1 MHTSTCVIFLRASI
15 WNEMEDKP
23 LSREGDLSHRN
34 FLLRAENL
42 SFRIGSGK
50 GCIRIVEDI
59 SFSLNAGEI
68 LGLLGPNGCG
78 KTSLLR
84 ILAGIVQPSDGA
96 VIRGGSGVS
105 LGMISQHVHSN
116 LLPWLTGVDNVALP
130 CLVKGRNARRSRSEA
145 IDSLNA
151 LGLSHLTDRFP
162 HQLSGGQQQLLAL
175 ARWLANPP
183 SVLLVDEGWSMLDF
197 VQRER
202 VYGHLRG
209 FRARGQRSVCLV
221 SHNIGE
227 LAGVADRAFV
237 MSGPPARIAS
247 EIDLTKKLT
256 IAERVDAL
264 WQSARRVFAIPQSGY
279 Y

>member
-1 MHTSTCVIFLRASI
+1 
-15 WNEMEDKP
+15 MEEKLP
-23 LSREGDLSHRN
+23 SRRGDTSHRN
-34 FLLRAENL
+34 FLLRADNL
-42 SFRIGSGK
+42 SLRIDSDTGS
-50 GCIRIVEDI
+50 IRIVEGI
-59 SFSLNAGEI
+59 SFTLNAGEI

-84 ILAGIVQPSDGA
+84 ILGGVVQPSDGA

-130 CLVKGRNARRSRSEA
+130 RLVKGRHSRRSRSEA
-145 IDSLNA
+145 LDSLNSM
-151 LGLSHLTDRFP
+151 GLSHLADRYP

-175 ARWLANPP
+175 ARWLSNPP
-183 SVLLVDEGWSMLDF
+183 NVLLIDEGWSMLDF

-202 VYGHLRG
+202 VYEHLRG
-209 FRARGQRSVCLV
+209 FCSCGTRSVCLV

-237 MSGPPARIAS
+237 MSGPPARLAS
-247 EIDLTKKLT
+247 EIDLTNKTTL
-256 IAERVDAL
+256 ADRVDAL
-264 WQSARRVFAIPQSGY
+264 WESARRVFAIPR
-279 Y
+279 

>member
-1 MHTSTCVIFLRASI
+1 
-15 WNEMEDKP
+15 MEQKP
-23 LSREGDLSHRN
+23 LSRRCDTSHRGL
-34 FLLRAENL
+34 LLRVENL
-42 SFRIGSGK
+42 SFRIDSNTHS
-50 GCIRIVEDI
+50 IRIVEDI
-59 SFSLNAGEI
+59 SFTLNAGEI

-84 ILAGIVQPSDGA
+84 ILAGVVQPSDGA

-130 CLVKGRNARRSRSEA
+130 CLVKGRNARRGRREA
-145 IDSLNA
+145 VESLNA
-151 LGLSHLTDRFP
+151 MGLSHLADRYP
-162 HQLSGGQQQLLAL
+162 HQLSGGQQQLIAL

-183 SVLLVDEGWSMLDF
+183 SVLLIDEGWSMLDF

-202 VYGHLRG
+202 LYGHLRG
-209 FRARGQRSVCLV
+209 FCACGKRSVCLV

-247 EIDLTKKLT
+247 ETDLTEKTTL
-256 IAERVDAL
+256 ADRVDEL
-264 WQSARRVFAIPQSGY
+264 WESARGVFAITR
-279 Y
+279 

>member
-1 MHTSTCVIFLRASI
+1 
-15 WNEMEDKP
+15 MEEKP
-23 LSREGDLSHRN
+23 LSRRGGMSDRN
-34 FLLRAENL
+34 FLLRAEDL
-42 SFRIGSGK
+42 SFRIDSGTDS
-50 GCIRIVEDI
+50 IRILEGI
-59 SFSLNAGEI
+59 SFTVNAGEI

-84 ILAGIVQPSDGA
+84 ILAGVVQPSDGA
-96 VIRGGSGVS
+96 VIRGGTDVS

-130 CLVKGRNARRSRSEA
+130 CLVKGRDSRRSCSEA
-145 IDSLNA
+145 VESLNA
-151 LGLSHLTDRFP
+151 MGLSHLADRYP

-183 SVLLVDEGWSMLDF
+183 SVLLIDEGWSMLDF

-202 VYGHLRG
+202 VYGHLLSFRSRG
-209 FRARGQRSVCLV
+209 HRSVCLV

-247 EIDLTKKLT
+247 EIDLTKKTTL
-256 IAERVDAL
+256 ADRVDAL
-264 WQSARRVFAIPQSGY
+264 WESARRVFAISH
-279 Y
+279 

>member
-1 MHTSTCVIFLRASI
+1 
-15 WNEMEDKP
+15 MEEKP
-23 LSREGDLSHRN
+23 LRRQGEMSDPD

-42 SFRIGSGK
+42 SLRIDADTHS
-50 GCIRIVEDI
+50 IRILEGI
-59 SFSLNAGEI
+59 SFTLNAGEI

-84 ILAGIVQPSDGA
+84 ILAGVVRPSNGA
-96 VIRGGSGVS
+96 VIRGGSEVS
-105 LGMISQHVHSN
+105 LGMVSQHVHSN

-130 CLVKGRNARRSRSEA
+130 RRVKGRNARRSRSEA
-145 IDSLNA
+145 VASLDSM
-151 LGLSHLTDRFP
+151 GLSHLADQYP
-162 HQLSGGQQQLLAL
+162 HQMSGGQQQLLAL

-209 FRARGQRSVCLV
+209 FCAGAKRSVCLV

-237 MSGPPARIAS
+237 MSGPPAGIAA
-247 EIDLTKKLT
+247 EIDLTSKTTL
-256 IAERVDAL
+256 ADELLSNLVYGD
-264 WQSARRVFAIPQSGY
+264 QFVVGSGGVP
-279 Y
+279 

>member
-1 MHTSTCVIFLRASI
+1 MDEQPRSRRG
-15 WNEMEDKP
+15 DKSDP
-23 LSREGDLSHRN
+23 DS
-34 FLLRAENL
+34 LLRAENL
-42 SFRIGSGK
+42 SLRIDTDTHS
-50 GCIRIVEDI
+50 IRILEGI
-59 SFSLNAGEI
+59 SFTLKAGEI

-84 ILAGIVQPSDGA
+84 ILAGVLQPNGGA

-105 LGMISQHVHSN
+105 VGMVSQHVHSN

-130 CLVKGRNARRSRSEA
+130 CLVKGLDSRRSRTEA
-145 IDSLNA
+145 VASLNSM
-151 LGLSHLTDRFP
+151 GLSHLADRYP
-162 HQLSGGQQQLLAL
+162 HQVSGGQQQLLAL

-183 SVLLVDEGWSMLDF
+183 TVLLIDEGWSMLDF

-209 FRARGQRSVCLV
+209 FRACGRRSVCLV

-247 EIDLTKKLT
+247 EIDLTKKTTLPD
-256 IAERVDAL
+256 RVDAL
-264 WQSARRVFAIPQSGY
+264 WECARRVFAITR
-279 Y
+279 

>member
-1 MHTSTCVIFLRASI
+1 
-15 WNEMEDKP
+15 MEEKP
-23 LSREGDLSHRN
+23 LSRRGDRRHRD

-42 SFRIGSGK
+42 SFRIDSDTDS
-50 GCIRIVEDI
+50 IRIVEDI
-59 SFSLNAGEI
+59 SFTLNAGEI

-84 ILAGIVQPSDGA
+84 ILAGVVQPSDGT

-105 LGMISQHVHSN
+105 LGMISQHVNSN
-116 LLPWLTGVDNVALP
+116 LLPWLTGMDNVALP
-130 CLVKGRNARRSRSEA
+130 CLVKGRNLRRSRSEA
-145 IDSLNA
+145 VESLNA
-151 LGLSHLTDRFP
+151 LGLSHLADRYP

-183 SVLLVDEGWSMLDF
+183 SVLLIDEGWSMLDF
-197 VQRER
+197 LQRER

-237 MSGPPARIAS
+237 ISGPPARIAY

-256 IAERVDAL
+256 LADRVDAL
-264 WQSARRVFAIPQSGY
+264 WESARRVFAIPR
-279 Y
+279 